1 MSKTTKVV
9 TDVELKAVPLPVKTE
24 TYTVISHGFIID
36 EVESAL
42 TKAGFAIVDTEYRA
56 SNNLEVARGSY
67 LIKRTEDPNFLM
79 SFSWVNS
86 YDKSTKFQCCV
97 GGYVLENNSY
107 VIDKDEAY
115 FIRKHTGDA
124 DSIAKATIQ
133 EKIAD
138 ADKYYKAV
146 LSDKNLMAS
155 LTITRSEIATM
166 LGDLYF
172 TYDMLSIEQ
181 LSGVKK
187 EYLKPSYI
195 YSTPADS
202 LWTIYCHILTV
213 IKSSHPKG
221 WMYQQGFIH
230 NYIKLNYMMFPDV
243 EETQTFVDLLKE
255 EMIKPMSEVDPAQ
268 TNLLDQIAEI
278 EAAATYLTENAEEL
292 IAELLLTEE
301 EAAPT
306 EEEII
311 AADEAWSIAPQDEV
325 IFYEDPAGNTFEV
338 PVVEETLDDVPG
350 DVKSYL
356 REELTNIFGYEVDF
370 EVTQEE
376 DYYNIITNDGQ
387 EVTVPVEYINKLRG

>member
-1 MSKTTKVV
+1 
-9 TDVELKAVPLPVKTE
+9 
-24 TYTVISHGFIID
+24 
-36 EVESAL
+36 VESSL
-42 TKAGFAIVDTEYRA
+42 KKAGFTIVDTEYRA

-124 DSIAKATIQ
+124 DAIAKATIQ

-146 LSDKNLMAS
+146 LKDKQLMAS
-155 LTITRSEIATM
+155 LTISRSEIATM

-187 EYLKPSYI
+187 EYIRPSYI

-243 EETQTFVDLLKE
+243 EEAKPFVEMLKE

-268 TNLLDQIAEI
+268 ISIFDEIAKFE
-278 EAAATYLTENAEEL
+278 ETVNALAEDVQEFLEEL
-292 IAELLLTEE
+292 ELTEE
-301 EAAPT
+301 EAVPT

-311 AADEAWSIAPQDEV
+311 AADEAWETAPQDEV
-325 IFYEDPAGNTFEV
+325 IFYEDPAGNTFEA
-338 PVVEETLDDVPG
+338 PVVEVMETTDGINDPKVV
-350 DVKSYL
+350 DIL
-356 REELTNIFGYEVDF
+356 RTEVENIFGYSMNIEVYDDGDNYSV
-370 EVTQEE
+370 VTS
-376 DYYNIITNDGQ
+376 DGQ
-387 EVTVPVEYINKLRG
+387 EVTVPKDYISNFM

>member
-124 DSIAKATIQ
+124 DSIARATIQ

-187 EYLKPSYI
+187 EYLRPSYI
-195 YSTPADS
+195 YSAPADS

-255 EMIKPMSEVDPAQ
+255 EMIKPMSAVDPRQ

-278 EAAATYLTENAEEL
+278 EAASTYLAENAEEL

-311 AADEAWSIAPQDEV
+311 AADEVWGITPQDEV

-376 DYYNIITNDGQ
+376 DYYNIITTDGQ
-387 EVTVPVEYINKLRG
+387 EVTVPVEYINKLKG

>member
-1 MSKTTKVV
+1 
-9 TDVELKAVPLPVKTE
+9 
-24 TYTVISHGFIID
+24 
-36 EVESAL
+36 
-42 TKAGFAIVDTEYRA
+42 
-56 SNNLEVARGSY
+56 
-67 LIKRTEDPNFLM
+67 
-79 SFSWVNS
+79 
-86 YDKSTKFQCCV
+86 
-97 GGYVLENNSY
+97 
-107 VIDKDEAY
+107 
-115 FIRKHTGDA
+115 
-124 DSIAKATIQ
+124 
-133 EKIAD
+133 
-138 ADKYYKAV
+138 
-146 LSDKNLMAS
+146 
-155 LTITRSEIATM
+155 
-166 LGDLYF
+166 
-172 TYDMLSIEQ
+172 MLSIEQ

-278 EAAATYLTENAEEL
+278 EAAATNLAGNAEEL

-301 EAAPT
+301 ELAEDLYGVNNHDIEGSYTVT
-306 EEEII
+306 EEET
-311 AADEAWSIAPQDEV
+311 APMEDEV

-350 DVKSYL
+350 DVKTYL
-356 REELTNIFGYEVDF
+356 RKELTNIFGYEVDF